1 MYQKPRAAKRLYF
14 DVIPR
19 AVDDYLA
26 FASKFEGENPAQRLE
41 NPVWHIHDGQPP
53 KLSSDLSYGILL
65 NLASVAN
72 AEEPAQL
79 WGFITRYRPDATPQS
94 APFLDK
100 LVGYAINYY
109 RDFVKPAKKYRTP
122 NEIERK
128 ALGELLAY
136 IERAPADADAET
148 LQTEVYEI
156 GKRHP
161 FPELRAWFKALYEV
175 LLGQDQGPRFGSFIA
190 LYGRKET
197 AELIRKALASPSG
210 LAAE

>member
-1 MYQKPRAAKRLYF
+1 
-14 DVIPR
+14 VIPR

-26 FASKFEGENPAQRLE
+26 FDAKFAGENPAQRLE
-41 NPVWHIHDGQPP
+41 NPVWHIHNGQPP
-53 KLSSDLSYGILL
+53 TLSSDLSYGILL

-94 APFLDK
+94 APFLDR

-109 RDFVKPAKKYRTP
+109 RDFVKPSKKYRAP
-122 NEIERK
+122 SGIERK
-128 ALGELLAY
+128 ALAELLAY

-161 FPELRAWFKALYEV
+161 FPELRAWFRALYEV
-175 LLGQDQGPRFGSFIA
+175 LLGQEQGPRFGSFIA